1 VSGRIPLLL
10 LTGFLGVGK
19 TTLLSH
25 WLKDPEFSQ
34 AAVIMNELGR
44 IRIDPHLVG
53 TAAVMRAE
61 EEGCF
66 CCTIRGAL
74 GTALEDLVLQQ
85 RQRRVPHFSRVVV
98 EASGLAEPAPLL
110 DEIDRSQ
117 LVSDSYRLEGV
128 VTAVDAVEGERQLDA
143 RREAFAQVLVADT
156 LIVTKTDLADPADV
170 ERLEARLA
178 AVNPWAALIRSA
190 SGDADP
196 RRVVEALRDAPGRS
210 ERRRIAAGRFAES
223 SPLAG
228 PTRSLAD
235 VHGRDLRAVT
245 VQPPAPLDPESL
257 RSRLEAFLEH
267 HGTRV
272 LRIKGLVAIAG
283 QPGPA
288 VVHAVAGVLY
298 PVRLLARWPEGAS
311 SAMVVITQGLPEDAV
326 TTALEEAP
334 V

>member
-1 VSGRIPLLL
+1 VSERIPLLL
-10 LTGFLGVGK
+10 LTGFLGAGK

-61 EEGCF
+61 DEGCF

-98 EASGLAEPAPLL
+98 EVTGLAEPAPLL
-110 DEIDRSQ
+110 DEIERNK
-117 LVSDSYRLEGV
+117 LVGDSYRLEGV
-128 VTAVDAVEGERQLDA
+128 VAAVDAVEGERQLDA

-156 LIVTKTDLADPADV
+156 LIVTKTDLADPAEV
-170 ERLEARLA
+170 QRLEARLA
-178 AVNPWAALIRSA
+178 AMNPWAPLIRSA
-190 SGDADP
+190 NGDADP
-196 RRVVEALRDAPGRS
+196 RRVVEALRDAPGRT

-223 SPLAG
+223 APLAG